1 MKRAGRAADPSRGH
15 AAPHSD
21 GALPPNQ
28 MPTRLFPVI
37 GEREPEPFDPL
48 TWRLEIDGL
57 VEHPLSL
64 SWSDLAG
71 LPHVSRTGTIH
82 CVTRWSRPETTFHG
96 VRLAHLLKR
105 AGPRADARFVRFVS
119 GRGHDS
125 TLPLGRAKKEVLVAD
140 GFEGERDE
148 PGALAPEHGGP
159 VRSVVMDRY
168 FYKSVKWLRRIE
180 LLDADRLGFWERT
193 AGYHNDADPWREQR
207 YIAHDLDRV
216 ALRRLLD
223 ARDLSTQN
231 LLGAELEGANL
242 DGFRLE
248 STNLRNAKL
257 KNASL
262 RGADL
267 REALLCN
274 ADLRFADLRQTLI
287 DGIDLDGADLR
298 GADLRGAR
306 GRPASMAAAQFSGSN
321 VAVGGDGDGAPSPE
335 DSGPPDCR
343 VDGLDWAGT
352 ALDAALPDQLAF
364 LRAHGVLRA

>member
-1 MKRAGRAADPSRGH
+1 
-15 AAPHSD
+15 
-21 GALPPNQ
+21 
-28 MPTRLFPVI
+28 MPTRLFPII

-57 VEHPLSL
+57 VENPLSL

-96 VRLAHLLKR
+96 VRLAHLLKH

-140 GFEGERDE
+140 GFGVAGSGAGESDE
-148 PGALAPEHGGP
+148 PGSLAPEHGGP
-159 VRSVVMDRY
+159 VRSVVFDRY

-207 YIAHDLDRV
+207 YVAHDLDRA

-231 LLGAELEGANL
+231 LLGAELGGANL

-248 STNLRNAKL
+248 SANLRNAKL
-257 KNASL
+257 MNASL

-267 REALLCN
+267 REASLCN
-274 ADLRFADLRQTLI
+274 ADLRHADLRQTLI
-287 DGIDLDGADLR
+287 DGVDLDGADLR
-298 GADLRGAR
+298 GADLRCAR
-306 GRPASMAAAQFSGSN
+306 GRPASMAAAQFSEST
-321 VAVGGDGDGAPSPE
+321 VAARGDGDSGAAY
-335 DSGPPDCR
+335 SGSSDCR
-343 VDGLDWAGT
+343 VDGLDWNGT
-352 ALDAALPDQLAF
+352 ALDAVLPDQLAF
-364 LRAHGVLRA
+364 LRAHGVLRD